1 VLQVSIGEVWNAYST
16 GHTQPNAALTYSPD
30 PATVAQQGNFPP
42 LFQLTGGNVVQVRS
56 PLMKPFTTA
65 PEYTSVTDSS
75 QARDILGQLK
85 DADYNPFT
93 FLS

>member
-1 VLQVSIGEVWNAYST
+1 M
-16 GHTQPNAALTYSPD
+16 
-30 PATVAQQGNFPP
+30 
-42 LFQLTGGNVVQVRS
+42 QVRS
-56 PLMKPFTTA
+56 PLMNPFTTA

-93 FLS
+93 FLSYPLEPEDRAVTLAGWDILCHSPLRAYRAASPPAIFPNTAPAIRPEPPG